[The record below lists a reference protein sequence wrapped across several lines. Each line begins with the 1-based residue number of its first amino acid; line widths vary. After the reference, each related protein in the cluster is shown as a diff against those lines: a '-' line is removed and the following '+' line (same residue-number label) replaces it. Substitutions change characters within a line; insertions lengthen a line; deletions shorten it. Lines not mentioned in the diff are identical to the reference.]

1 MSDEYTVSLNELE
14 KRLAVYIGRQRTA
27 INRTVT
33 SANHNLAH
41 KDPAKADIEGAMGEM
56 AFCKLLNTYPHDVFE
71 LSTRSA
77 ATGEDYGDVT
87 MNGLRIDVKTTAYK
101 SARLLASTKNPN
113 VDIIVLM
120 TGEEGVYTLSGGMIA
135 DELYKDSRYGI
146 HVGLRKPCF
155 SAEHNELT
163 SPGDVF
169 KTLLY

>member
-41 KDPAKADIEGAMGEM
+41 KDPAKADIEGSMGEL

-87 MNGLRIDVKTTAYK
+87 MNGKITGQVLQQEILVDNFKVEILYFKIQLQH
-101 SARLLASTKNPN
+101 LLEQQQEM
-113 VDIIVLM
+113 VLKHQ
-120 TGEEGVYTLSGGMIA
+120 L
-135 DELYKDSRYGI
+135 
-146 HVGLRKPCF
+146 
-155 SAEHNELT
+155 
-163 SPGDVF
+163 
-169 KTLLY
+169 